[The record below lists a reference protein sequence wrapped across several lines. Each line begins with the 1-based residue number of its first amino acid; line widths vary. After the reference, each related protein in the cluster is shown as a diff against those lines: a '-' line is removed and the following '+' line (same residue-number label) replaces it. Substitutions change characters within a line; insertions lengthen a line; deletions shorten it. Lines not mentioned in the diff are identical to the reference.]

1 MANLII
7 RLSWQYGYALDFSQI
22 NYALDFSQMNYSKKK
37 FRNQGLFRS
46 LVVDEL
52 KLKDSCF
59 VCLGLFLSR
68 HYLGSSN
75 QIVTFFDSYYF
86 PSRSIW
92 GSTGFLVKMVFS

>member
-7 RLSWQYGYALDFSQI
+7 RLSWQNGYALDFSQI

-59 VCLGLFLSR
+59 VCL
-68 HYLGSSN
+68 H
-75 QIVTFFDSYYF
+75 
-86 PSRSIW
+86 
-92 GSTGFLVKMVFS
+92 STSARFRDTALQ